1 MTGGSG
7 ENGVVGRMKQR
18 NERVRKLNNG
28 KKEII
33 HTWIKYLFFLITLLI
48 FLPAVSPADANKII
62 KEIGK
67 AVVVVTA
74 YDERGNAIRHGSGF
88 IVRQNGVV
96 VTNYHVIGM
105 AKEIKVKA
113 NNKVLDVEGLIF
125 VDKENDLVVLKANA
139 RSLPVVKLGA
149 IGKANIGEE
158 VYIIGRPSGFEDTI
172 SVGLLSE
179 IRKIGEKVEIL
190 WMTAAAPPGM
200 SGSPVVNRNGEVVG
214 VVTSGSSALHN
225 FSSAIS
231 VKLIKGKIGSERV
244 TAIKESGLEDYINSA
259 TYWNS
264 FGLACYESGKYKD
277 AIDAYK
283 RAIKV
288 DPDYTY
294 AHLNLGVAYL
304 KSHMQKDAIEALKRL
319 IRIDPGDAMVHY
331 NIGIA
336 YCENGKYK
344 DAIDAYKQAI
354 RINPDFVDAHYN
366 LGVAYYESGKSK
378 DAIDAYKQAIKID
391 PDYTDAHLNLGVA
404 YLKSHMQKNAVQAL
418 KRLIRIDPENPDAH
432 LNLSLAY
439 LLLNDRDSAI
449 EQYNKLKTLDSEKAD
464 GLFNVIY
471 K

>member
-18 NERVRKLNNG
+18 NERIGKSNNR

-48 FLPAVSPADANKII
+48 FLPAVSLADANKIF
-62 KEIGK
+62 KEKSK

-88 IVRQNGVV
+88 IVRQDGVV

-105 AKEIKVKA
+105 AKDIKVKA
-113 NNKVLDVEGLIF
+113 GNKVLDVEGLIF
-125 VDKENDLVVLKANA
+125 IDKENDLVILKAKA
-139 RSLPVVKLGA
+139 RSMPVVKLGVV
-149 IGKANIGEE
+149 GKANIGEH
-158 VYIIGRPSGFEDTI
+158 VYIIGRPSGFENAI

-190 WMTAAAPPGM
+190 RMTAAASPGM
-200 SGSPVVNRNGEVVG
+200 SGSPVVNGNGEVVG

-231 VKLIKGKIGSERV
+231 VKLIKGKISRERV
-244 TAIKESGLEDYINSA
+244 TAIKESGLEDYINTA

-264 FGLACYESGKYKD
+264 FGLAYYESGKYKD

-288 DPDYTY
+288 DPYYTY
-294 AHLNLGVAYL
+294 
-304 KSHMQKDAIEALKRL
+304 
-319 IRIDPGDAMVHY
+319 
-331 NIGIA
+331 
-336 YCENGKYK
+336 
-344 DAIDAYKQAI
+344 
-354 RINPDFVDAHYN
+354 
-366 LGVAYYESGKSK
+366 
-378 DAIDAYKQAIKID
+378 
-391 PDYTDAHLNLGVA
+391 AHLNLGVA

-418 KRLIRIDPENPDAH
+418 KRLIRIDPDDAMGHYNLGVAYYESGKYKEAIEAFKQAIRINPDFVDAHYNLGKAYGRADKYKDAIDSYKEAIKIDPDYTDAHLNLGVAYLKSHMQKNAIEALKRLIRIDPDNTDAH

-439 LLLNDRDSAI
+439 LLLNDRGSAI
-449 EQYNKLKTLDSEKAD
+449 EQYKILKILDSEKAD

>member
-113 NNKVLDVEGLIF
+113 SNKVLGVEGLIF
-125 VDKENDLVVLKANA
+125 IDKENDLVILKAKA
-139 RSLPVVKLGA
+139 RSMPVVKLGV
-149 IGKANIGEE
+149 IGEANIGEE
-158 VYIIGRPSGFEDTI
+158 VYIIGRPSGFENII
-172 SVGLLSE
+172 SVGSLSE
-179 IRKIGEKVEIL
+179 IREIGENVEIL
-190 WMTAAAPPGM
+190 RMTAPASSGM
-200 SGSPVVNRNGEVVG
+200 SGSPVINRNGEVVG

-264 FGLACYESGKYKD
+264 FGLTCYESGKYKD

>member
-1 MTGGSG
+1 MTGVSG

-18 NERVRKLNNG
+18 NERIRKSNNG
-28 KKEII
+28 KKVVI
-33 HTWIKYLFFLITLLI
+33 HIWIKYLFFLITLLI
-48 FLPAVSPADANKII
+48 FLPAVSLADANKIY

-74 YDERGNAIRHGSGF
+74 YDEKGNAIRHGSGF

-105 AKEIKVKA
+105 AEEIKVKA
-113 NNKVLDVEGLIF
+113 SNKVLDVEGLIF
-125 VDKENDLVVLKANA
+125 IDKENDLVILKAKA
-139 RSLPVVKLGA
+139 RSMPVVKLGVV
-149 IGKANIGEE
+149 GKANIGEY
-158 VYIIGRPSGFEDTI
+158 VYIIGRPSGFEDAI

-179 IRKIGEKVEIL
+179 IREIGEDVEIL
-190 WMTAAAPPGM
+190 RMTAPASPGM

-231 VKLIKGKIGSERV
+231 VKLIKGKISSEGV
-244 TAIKESGLEDYINSA
+244 TAIKESGLDDYINSA

-304 KSHMQKDAIEALKRL
+304 KSHMQTNAVQALKRL
-319 IRIDPGDAMVHY
+319 IRIDPEDAMGHY
-331 NIGIA
+331 NLGIA
-336 YCENGKYK
+336 YYESGKYK
-344 DAIDAYKQAI
+344 DAIETFKQAI
-354 RINPDFVDAHYN
+354 RINPDFVDANYN
-366 LGVAYYESGKSK
+366 LGKAYDRAGRYK
-378 DAIDAYKQAIKID
+378 DAIGAYKQAIKVD

-404 YLKSHMQKNAVQAL
+404 YLKSHMQKDAIEAL
-418 KRLIRIDPENPDAH
+418 KRLIRIDPDNSDAH

-439 LLLNDRDSAI
+439 LLLNDRGSAI
-449 EQYNKLKTLDSEKAD
+449 EQYKILKTLDSEKAD
-464 GLFNVIY
+464 GLFNVINQ
-471 K
+471 

>member
-1 MTGGSG
+1 M

-18 NERVRKLNNG
+18 NERIRKSNNG
-28 KKEII
+28 KKEIV

-48 FLPAVSPADANKII
+48 FLPAVSLADANKII
-62 KEIGK
+62 KENIK

-74 YDERGNAIRHGSGF
+74 YDDKGNAIRHGSGF
-88 IVRQNGVV
+88 IVRQDGVV

-113 NNKVLDVEGLIF
+113 SNKVLDVEGLIF
-125 VDKENDLVVLKANA
+125 IDKENDLVILKVKA

-158 VYIIGRPSGFEDTI
+158 VYILGRPSGFEDTI

-190 WMTAAAPPGM
+190 LMTAAASPGM

-231 VKLIKGKIGSERV
+231 VKLIEDKISSERV

-259 TYWNS
+259 AYWNS
-264 FGLACYESGKYKD
+264 FGLTYYESGKYKD

-283 RAIKV
+283 QAIKV

-304 KSHMQKDAIEALKRL
+304 KSHMQKNAVQALKRL
-319 IRIDPGDAMVHY
+319 ISIDPGDAMVHY

-336 YCENGKYK
+336 YCESDKYK

-354 RINPDFVDAHYN
+354 MINPDFVDAHYN
-366 LGVAYYESGKSK
+366 LGVAYYESGKYK

-404 YLKSHMQKNAVQAL
+404 YLKSHMQKNAIEAL
-418 KRLIRIDPENPDAH
+418 RRLIKIDPDNSDAH
-432 LNLSLAY
+432 LNLCLAY
-439 LLLNDRDSAI
+439 LLLDDRDSAI
-449 EQYNKLKTLDSEKAD
+449 EQYNILKNLDSEKAD
-464 GLFNVIY
+464 GLFNEIY

>member
-1 MTGGSG
+1 
-7 ENGVVGRMKQR
+7 MKQR
-18 NERVRKLNNG
+18 NERIGKSNNG

-48 FLPAVSPADANKII
+48 FLPAVSLADADKIF
-62 KEIGK
+62 KENSK

-88 IVRQNGVV
+88 IVRQDGVV

-105 AKEIKVKA
+105 AKDIKVMEG
-113 NNKVLDVEGLIF
+113 NKVLDVEGLIF
-125 VDKENDLVVLKANA
+125 IDKENDLVILKAKA
-139 RSLPVVKLGA
+139 RSMPVVKLGVVGKA
-149 IGKANIGEE
+149 DIGKH
-158 VYIIGRPSGFEDTI
+158 VYIIGRPSGFENAI

-190 WMTAAAPPGM
+190 RMTAPASPGM

-231 VKLIKGKIGSERV
+231 VKLIKGKISSERV
-244 TAIKESGLEDYINSA
+244 TSIKESGLEDYINTAS
-259 TYWNS
+259 YWNS
-264 FGLACYESGKYKD
+264 FGLAYYESGKYKD

-304 KSHMQKDAIEALKRL
+304 KSHMQKNAVQALKRL
-319 IRIDPGDAMVHY
+319 TRIDPDDAKGHY
-331 NIGIA
+331 NLGVA
-336 YCENGKYK
+336 YYESGKYK
-344 DAIDAYKQAI
+344 DAIEAFKQAI

-366 LGVAYYESGKSK
+366 LGKAYGRAGKYK

-391 PDYTDAHLNLGVA
+391 PDNTYAHLNLGVA
-404 YLKSHMQKNAVQAL
+404 YLKSHMQENAIEEL
-418 KRLIRIDPENPDAH
+418 KRLIRIDPDNTDAH
-432 LNLSLAY
+432 LNLCLAY
-439 LLLNDRDSAI
+439 LLLNDRGSAI
-449 EQYNKLKTLDSEKAD
+449 EQYKILKILDSDKAD

>member
-18 NERVRKLNNG
+18 NERIRKSNNE

-33 HTWIKYLFFLITLLI
+33 HIWIKYLFFLITLLI
-48 FLPAVSPADANKII
+48 FLPAASLADANKII
-62 KEIGK
+62 KENSK

-88 IVRQNGVV
+88 IVRQDGVV

-105 AKEIKVKA
+105 AKDIKVKA
-113 NNKVLDVEGLIF
+113 GNKVLDVEGLIF
-125 VDKENDLVVLKANA
+125 IDKENDLVILKAKA
-139 RSLPVVKLGA
+139 RSMPVVKLGVV
-149 IGKANIGEE
+149 GKANIGEH
-158 VYIIGRPSGFEDTI
+158 VYIIGRPSGFENAI

-190 WMTAAAPPGM
+190 RMTAAASPGM

-231 VKLIKGKIGSERV
+231 VKLIKDKISSERV
-244 TAIKESGLEDYINSA
+244 TAIKESGLEDYINTA

-264 FGLACYESGKYKD
+264 FGLAYYESGKYKD

-304 KSHMQKDAIEALKRL
+304 KSHMQKNAIETLKRL
-319 IRIDPGDAMVHY
+319 IRIDPD
-331 NIGIA
+331 N
-336 YCENGKYK
+336 
-344 DAIDAYKQAI
+344 
-354 RINPDFVDAHYN
+354 
-366 LGVAYYESGKSK
+366 
-378 DAIDAYKQAIKID
+378 
-391 PDYTDAHLNLGVA
+391 TDAHLNLC
-404 YLKSHMQKNAVQAL
+404 
-418 KRLIRIDPENPDAH
+418 
-432 LNLSLAY
+432 LAY
-439 LLLNDRDSAI
+439 LLLNDRGSAI
-449 EQYNKLKTLDSEKAD
+449 EQYKILKILDSEKAD